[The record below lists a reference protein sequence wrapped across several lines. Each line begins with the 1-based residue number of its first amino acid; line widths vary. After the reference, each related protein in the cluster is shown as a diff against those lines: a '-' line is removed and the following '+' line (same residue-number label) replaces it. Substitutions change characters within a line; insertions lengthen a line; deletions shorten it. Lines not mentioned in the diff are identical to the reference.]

1 MLYQECRCHHVTLC
15 SSQVLGGLVEHILRC
30 CTWVYRPMVL
40 VKSCLLYC
48 FHDRW
53 PQHLLM
59 NMMASVESTQGNPG
73 YLMNYIKSPKFQTR
87 HLCGFDTTKYFSLSF
102 IDSACY
108 LLIPVTLP
116 TSFLTISGF
125 SLHLLCDPATTVC
138 QGRSKHFA
146 SD

>member
-1 MLYQECRCHHVTLC
+1 
-15 SSQVLGGLVEHILRC
+15 
-30 CTWVYRPMVL
+30 
-40 VKSCLLYC
+40 
-48 FHDRW
+48 
-53 PQHLLM
+53 M
-59 NMMASVESTQGNPG
+59 NMMASVESTQGNLG
-73 YLMNYIKSPKFQTR
+73 YLGNYIKPPKFQTC

-102 IDSACY
+102 IDSAYY

-125 SLHLLCDPATTVC
+125 SLHLLCDPATAVC